1 MQEEIQKAKLTKE
14 EEGAKYLEKYSFDC
28 FLKAGTVLVSGIV
41 AERLFQICDT
51 CICLC
56 FSGVEYGELADE
68 CADAYL
74 WYGKALLELSR
85 LESGVLGDAIP
96 GGKPLSLE

>member
-1 MQEEIQKAKLTKE
+1 MLPVRGYTDIH
-14 EEGAKYLEKYSFDC
+14 
-28 FLKAGTVLVSGIV
+28 
-41 AERLFQICDT
+41 
-51 CICLC
+51 LC

-96 GGKPLSLE
+96 GGKPLSLTYNTEHG